1 MFGGWET
8 VEQSGNII
16 KNIREVMQTVV
27 SGEELTFVT
36 GNNVVIMCV
45 TSFMKFEEVEG
56 IMHEFLVDKIDSFF
70 LMPKPRKLSYRLDYA
85 LERHLF
91 GNGKIEG
98 PRLDPRLVEELSKQL
113 KTLANDRLMKIMQTL
128 KKPTQVDEDS
138 VKTLQG
144 PLTIDRILD
153 KIIDKG
159 VNSLSKTEK
168 KFLDENSQKNN

>member
-1 MFGGWET
+1 MFGGWVT
-8 VEQSGNII
+8 VEESGNII

-56 IMHEFLVDKIDSFF
+56 IMHEFLVDKVDSFF
-70 LMPKPRKLSYRLDYA
+70 LMPKPRKLAYRLDYA

-91 GNGKIEG
+91 GDGKIVG
-98 PRLDPRLVEELSKQL
+98 PALDPRLIEELSKQL
-113 KTLANDRLMKIMQTL
+113 KTIANDRLMRIMKTL
-128 KKPTQVDEDS
+128 KKPIQIDEDS

-153 KIIDKG
+153 KIIDEG

-168 KFLDENSQKNN
+168 KFLEENS